1 VGAASETRS
10 ARAFGQGL
18 VVAQVGLS
26 VVLVSAAVLFVRH
39 LVELRTVGVGFESQS
54 VLQVKLDLSRS
65 GRKPEERAP
74 LYQQLVQRMAA
85 LPGIHSASFSAI
97 TPISGAAGRLFVSV
111 DGFVERPEDRRR
123 VSLNDVAP
131 GYFETL
137 STPFVAGRDF
147 QAADAGGPRV
157 AIVNQAMARHYF
169 GASNPIG
176 HHFTFEGQAR
186 PLEIV
191 GVVADAKYLD
201 LHETPPRTAYTNAL
215 QGFGSTTPT
224 FLLRTEVPP
233 LSVVPDVRRAVDA
246 VLSNVPLSVQ
256 TLREQLDA
264 SILPE
269 RLIAM
274 LSALLGALAAVLVAI
289 GLYGLLSYMVE
300 RRINEIGIRIAL
312 GATRRDIVLMVGAGA
327 LPLVFGGF
335 AVGAPIALVAKV
347 YAGKVLTL
355 VAATQAQAPITL
367 PASAAWPI
375 VGAAGAMIAVA
386 LIASCIPAR
395 RATKVDPIE
404 ALRFE

>member
-1 VGAASETRS
+1 MVLLSTAAR
-10 ARAFGQGL
+10 FLQ
-18 VVAQVGLS
+18 
-26 VVLVSAAVLFVRH
+26 H
-39 LVELRTVGVGFESQS
+39 LAELRTVGVGFESQS
-54 VLQVKLDLSRS
+54 VLQVKPDLSRS
-65 GRKPEERAP
+65 GRKPEELAP

-85 LPGIHSASFSAI
+85 LPGIHSASFSVM

-123 VSLNDVAP
+123 VSLNGVAP

-157 AIVNQAMARHYF
+157 AIVNRAMARHYF

-176 HHFTFEGQAR
+176 RHFTFEGQAR

-215 QGFGSTTPT
+215 QGFGSTTPK
-224 FLLRTEVPP
+224 FLLRTHVPP

-246 VLSNVPLSVQ
+246 VLPNVPLSVQ
-256 TLREQLDA
+256 TLREQIDA

-274 LSALLGALAAVLVAI
+274 LSALFGALAAVLVAI
-289 GLYGLLSYMVE
+289 GLYGLLSYTVE
-300 RRINEIGIRIAL
+300 RRMNEIGIRIAL
-312 GATRRDIVLMVGAGA
+312 GATSRDIVLMVGAGA
-327 LPLVFGGF
+327 LTLVFGGF

-347 YAGKVLTL
+347 YADKVLTL

-404 ALRFE
+404 ALRVE

>member
-1 VGAASETRS
+1 M
-10 ARAFGQGL
+10 FGQGL

-26 VVLVSAAVLFVRH
+26 VVLLSAAALFVRH
-39 LVELRTVGVGFESQS
+39 LAELRTVGVGFDSQS

-123 VSLNDVAP
+123 VSLNGVAP

-137 STPFVAGRDF
+137 STPIVAGRDF

-157 AIVNQAMARHYF
+157 ALVNQAMARHYL
-169 GASNPIG
+169 GARNPIG
-176 HHFTFEGQAR
+176 RHFTCEGPAQ

-215 QGFGSTTPT
+215 QGFGGTTPK
-224 FLLRTEVPP
+224 FLLRTDVPP

-246 VLSNVPLSVQ
+246 VLPNVPLSVQ
-256 TLREQLDA
+256 TLREQIDA

-274 LSALLGALAAVLVAI
+274 LSALFGALAAVLVAI
-289 GLYGLLSYMVE
+289 GLFGLLSYTVE
-300 RRINEIGIRIAL
+300 RRMNEIGIRIAL
-312 GATRRDIVLMVGAGA
+312 GATSRDIVLMVGAGA

-355 VAATQAQAPITL
+355 VAATEAQAPITL